1 MVSQLCM
8 IDGFD
13 IVRGMPL
20 DYMHGV
26 LLGVVKMLFSFWFDA
41 RYKKE
46 SFNISDKISTVDER
60 LAKCHPPDFISRL
73 PRCIKDRKYW
83 KDKKQLTATAS
94 ENSYYTKL

>member
-26 LLGVVKMLFSFWFDA
+26 LLGVVKMLFSFWFDS

-46 SFNISDKISTVDER
+46 PFNINDKISTV
-60 LAKCHPPDFISRL
+60 DFISRL

-83 KDKKQLTATAS
+83 KGKKK
-94 ENSYYTKL
+94 YTTYHKL

>member
-20 DYMHGV
+20 YYMHGV

-46 SFNISDKISTVDER
+46 PLNINDKMSTVDER
-60 LAKCHPPDFISRL
+60 LTKCYPPDFISRL
-73 PRCIKDRKYW
+73 PHCIKDRKYW
-83 KDKKQLTATAS
+83 KKKET
-94 ENSYYTKL
+94 NNCDCF